1 MVHEAANRDEEGDPD
16 SPPLSRRATVG
27 QQVERLVTAIRD
39 GDDAMVER
47 TVLALSQRSRWL
59 APLALLVGA
68 FAMLFQGV
76 KLLFTNWRL
85 TLVQVLPAMWIWAA
99 MLDLKAHA
107 LHGKEFH
114 ILRGPLLAVVVL
126 VIVAFTAGSYYLNA
140 VFAFAISKSGPP
152 QIRPAFKEA
161 RQHIR
166 TILAWGLVV
175 GLALGFAT
183 MVVDRWGK
191 FWFSLTLSIVV
202 ALMMLTYV
210 AVPARLI
217 GVKSERSTRDK
228 LTASAV
234 GGAVGA
240 IVCSPPF
247 ALGRFAI
254 LLLGSHT
261 FRYLAI
267 LLLLIAVV
275 LQTGATS
282 SVKAIKVSAKLAVG
296 KGSDAQ
302 RDVLGVGPVE
312 PNSTSVWDD
321 PPGSADPT
329 RSPEV
334 LYRRGADVIT
344 GSRSSVGGFRWT
356 RGSNQGYGSAS
367 NGRQWPKC
375 DEWRVRWRQVD
386 LGLRYPKE
394 TPAVRCGSRY
404 RGPAFLGRRHQ
415 LAAEPSTV

>member
-1 MVHEAANRDEEGDPD
+1 MPELGDAPED
-16 SPPLSRRATVG
+16 RLHPSRRSAIAMQVG
-27 QQVERLVTAIRD
+27 RLVTAIRT
-39 GDDAMVER
+39 GDESMVET

-76 KLLFTNWRL
+76 KLIFTNWRL

-114 ILRGPLLAVVVL
+114 ILRGPLLWLVLL
-126 VIVAFTAGSYYLNA
+126 VIAGLTTASFFLNA
-140 VFAFAISKSGPP
+140 VFATAISKPGPP
-152 QIRPAFKEA
+152 QIRPAFTEA
-161 RQHIR
+161 KRHFR
-166 TILAWGLVV
+166 TILAWGLTV

-202 ALMMLTYV
+202 AIMMVTYV

-217 GVKSERSTRDK
+217 GVKSERSRRDK

-240 IVCSPPF
+240 VVCTPPF
-247 ALGRFAI
+247 ALGRVAI

-267 LLLLIAVV
+267 VLLAVAVV

-282 SVKAIKVSAKLAVG
+282 SVKAIKMSAKLAVG
-296 KGSDAQ
+296 KDPADAA
-302 RDVLGVGPVE
+302 PVIE
-312 PNSTSVWDD
+312 PQ
-321 PPGSADPT
+321 P
-329 RSPEV
+329 
-334 LYRRGADVIT
+334 I
-344 GSRSSVGGFRWT
+344 
-356 RGSNQGYGSAS
+356 
-367 NGRQWPKC
+367 
-375 DEWRVRWRQVD
+375 
-386 LGLRYPKE
+386 E
-394 TPAVRCGSRY
+394 TP
-404 RGPAFLGRRHQ
+404 
-415 LAAEPSTV
+415 